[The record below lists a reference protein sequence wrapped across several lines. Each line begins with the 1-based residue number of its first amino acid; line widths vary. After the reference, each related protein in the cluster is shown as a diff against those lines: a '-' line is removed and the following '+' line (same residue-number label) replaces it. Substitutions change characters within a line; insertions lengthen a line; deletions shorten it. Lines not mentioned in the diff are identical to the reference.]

1 VRKLSDQASIFVMHH
16 MQMLEST
23 GLVQYA
29 KLPPA
34 AMTASQD
41 LAATGA
47 AHADAGAA
55 PPISSALLWLLIA
68 GITGIAALAAVRITR
83 GRRPAIDPRT
93 GPLRS

>member
-34 AMTASQD
+34 AMTADQD
-41 LAATGA
+41 LAAAGT
-47 AHADAGAA
+47 AHADAGGSL
-55 PPISSALLWLLIA
+55 PISASVLWLLVA
-68 GITGIAALAAVRITR
+68 GITGIAGIAAVRIMR
-83 GRRPAIDPRT
+83 NRRPVIDPR
-93 GPLRS
+93 GGAL